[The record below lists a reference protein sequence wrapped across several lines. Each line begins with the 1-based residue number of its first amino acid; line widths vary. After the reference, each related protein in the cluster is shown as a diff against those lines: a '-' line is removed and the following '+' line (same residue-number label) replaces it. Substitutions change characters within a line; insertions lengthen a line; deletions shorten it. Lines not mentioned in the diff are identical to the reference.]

1 MSILFLERRIHGIQ
15 AVLAQFESIQG
26 DGHEEKGCNGG
37 WREALTF
44 FSCVY
49 YGGSFIL
56 SLHEG
61 LDSFVA

>member
-1 MSILFLERRIHGIQ
+1 MPTLIVERHYHGIH
-15 AVLAQFESIQG
+15 AVLTQFESI
-26 DGHEEKGCNGG
+26 KGMGTKGVCGEVS

-61 LDSFVA
+61 LDPFVA